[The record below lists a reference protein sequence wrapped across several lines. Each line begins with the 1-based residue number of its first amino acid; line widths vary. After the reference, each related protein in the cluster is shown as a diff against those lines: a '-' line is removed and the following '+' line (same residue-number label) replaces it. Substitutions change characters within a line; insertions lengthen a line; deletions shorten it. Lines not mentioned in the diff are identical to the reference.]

1 MEMKSIEEGDSVLC
15 RLHDKPLDDPQVQE
29 TKREI
34 LAAMESELEANK
46 SLRWTQ
52 FLTMGIVDR
61 SPLRIARR
69 LSMCFWITFIR
80 EWMGFVVVFSVPCFF
95 ELDYPEK
102 DSTANSILQSQCCRL
117 LFHHH
122 PWEHRN

>member
-1 MEMKSIEEGDSVLC
+1 MKGKKNSIEEGDSVLC

-80 EWMGFVVVFSVPCFF
+80 EWMGFVIVIR
-95 ELDYPEK
+95 ER
-102 DSTANSILQSQCCRL
+102 NLQL
-117 LFHHH
+117 T
-122 PWEHRN
+122 